1 MRMPKYPERNVTSK
15 SGVNHARTVV
25 ESCNSIFHEIHQEND
40 IGVDAI
46 IEIIKNERPTG
57 KMVALQI
64 KSGESFF
71 VRGECIIPV
80 ENHAIYWSSHHL
92 PMFGIVYVP
101 SLKNA
106 YWVDIK
112 KYLAENENAST
123 IKYQPTK
130 ANTFDG
136 VDFKRVFIPTILKES
151 PDGFSFEDSVELFRS
166 SNNDE
171 SFLGLLLLFRL
182 YTDKKEAWDEFV
194 NYLRQRNTDEIPK
207 IFPYFL
213 AHIPWHFDIW
223 GGNEK
228 ITNETREYGKKLFE
242 SLEKPE
248 IVKLLS
254 MIDDEKG
261 IGRGTIGQSVEAVI
275 SSLPQSK
282 LYLAE
287 IVNDNDMDL
296 KIREYA
302 ATIFAYKWRLASF
315 PTLQPLTHISSVIS
329 LIVSE
334 LKQHGRIALY

>member
-1 MRMPKYPERNVTSK
+1 MGMPKYSERNVMSK
-15 SGVNHARTVV
+15 SGVNHARAVV

-46 IEIIKNERPTG
+46 IEIIKNEHPTG

-71 VRGECIIPV
+71 VRGECVFPIK
-80 ENHAIYWSSHHL
+80 NHAKYWSSHHL

-112 KYLAENENAST
+112 KYLAKNKETST
-123 IKYQPTK
+123 VKYKPTK
-130 ANTFDG
+130 ANTFDA
-136 VDFKRVFIPTILKES
+136 VDFKRVFVPTILEES
-151 PDGFSFEDSVELFRS
+151 PDGYSFEDSVELFRS
-166 SNNDE
+166 SNYDE

-182 YTDKKEAWDEFV
+182 YTDKKETWDEFV
-194 NYLRQRNTDEIPK
+194 TYLRQRNAEELPK

-213 AHIPWHFDIW
+213 AYIPWHFDIW

-228 ITNETREYGKKLFE
+228 INDETREYGKKLFE

-248 IVKLLS
+248 IVKLLL
-254 MIDDEKG
+254 MIDEKG
-261 IGRGTIGQSVEAVI
+261 IGRGTVGQSVEAVI

-282 LYLAE
+282 LYLTE
-287 IVNDNDMDL
+287 IVNDDDMKL
-296 KIREYA
+296 EIRECA

-315 PTLQPLTHISSVIS
+315 PTLQPLAHISSAIS

>member
-1 MRMPKYPERNVTSK
+1 M
-15 SGVNHARTVV
+15 

-40 IGVDAI
+40 IGVDVI

-71 VRGECIIPV
+71 VRGECAIPV
-80 ENHAIYWSSHHL
+80 ENHAKYWSSHHL

-112 KYLAENENAST
+112 NYLAENKDASA
-123 IKYQPTK
+123 IKYKPTK
-130 ANTFDG
+130 ANTFDA
-136 VDFKRVFIPTILKES
+136 VDFKRVFVPTILKES
-151 PDGFSFEDSVELFRS
+151 PDGFSFEDSVELLHS
-166 SNNDE
+166 SNYDE
-171 SFLGLLLLFRL
+171 SFLGLLLLFRS
-182 YTDKKEAWDEFV
+182 YTDKTEVWDEFI
-194 NYLRQRNTDEIPK
+194 NYLHQRNVDELPK

-213 AHIPWHFDIW
+213 AHIPWHPDIW

-228 ITNETREYGKKLFE
+228 ITVETREYGKKLFE
-242 SLEKPE
+242 SLGKSE

-254 MIDDEKG
+254 MIDEKG

-287 IVNDNDMDL
+287 IVNDDDINL
-296 KIREYA
+296 EIREYA

-315 PTLQPLTHISSVIS
+315 PTLQPLARISSVIS

>member
-1 MRMPKYPERNVTSK
+1 MGMPKYLKRNVTSK

-46 IEIIKNERPTG
+46 IEIIKNEHPTG

-71 VRGECIIPV
+71 VRGKCVIPI
-80 ENHAIYWSSHHL
+80 ENHAKYWSNHHL

-101 SLKNA
+101 SLANA

-112 KYLAENENAST
+112 KYIAENKDTST
-123 IKYQPTK
+123 IKYKPTK
-130 ANTFDG
+130 ANTFDA
-136 VDFKRVFIPTILKES
+136 VDFKRVFVPTILKES
-151 PDGFSFEDSVELFRS
+151 PAGFSFEDSVELFRS
-166 SNNDE
+166 SNYDE
-171 SFLGLLLLFRL
+171 SFLGLLLLFRS
-182 YTDKKEAWDEFV
+182 YTDRKEAWDEFV
-194 NYLRQRNTDEIPK
+194 NYLRQRNADELPK

-213 AHIPWHFDIW
+213 AHIPWHPDIW

-228 ITNETREYGKKLFE
+228 VTNETREYGKEL
-242 SLEKPE
+242 LETLGKTE

-254 MIDDEKG
+254 MIDDKG
-261 IGRGTIGQSVEAVI
+261 IDRGTVGQSVEAII

-287 IVNDNDMDL
+287 IVNDNDIEL
-296 KIREYA
+296 NIRECA
-302 ATIFAYKWRLASF
+302 ATIFAYKWRLVSLPA
-315 PTLQPLTHISSVIS
+315 LQPVAHESSTIS